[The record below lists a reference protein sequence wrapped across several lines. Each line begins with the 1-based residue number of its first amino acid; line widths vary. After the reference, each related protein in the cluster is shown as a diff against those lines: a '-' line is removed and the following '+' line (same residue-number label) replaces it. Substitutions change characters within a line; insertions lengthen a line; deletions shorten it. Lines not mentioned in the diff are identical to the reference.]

1 VADETTNPTEGKKK
15 RMSRLTCTQ
24 CESMLLD
31 AADGILLTED
41 ETHFQLHLADC
52 TSCTRLYADIQRGGA
67 WMEMLKDAP
76 PVPPE
81 GIVDRILAQT
91 SGNPQLAGTVIA
103 NAAHAAS
110 LFGHSQGAKVLP
122 FRVPEPRTPWARMAH
137 TVMQPRFAM
146 TAAMAFFSIALT
158 MNLAGV
164 RLSSLHASDLKPTN
178 IRKSFWSANSQVV
191 RYYDNLRVVYELESR
206 VREMQ
211 RDSDQDTTPQ
221 RGLMS
226 TPKGKEEQQ
235 PERQPNGQPR
245 SSGPHFHRESPL
257 SYAPAE
263 GNRERFE
270 HVLNSQNKMVAVQA
284 RGEGVQA

>member
-1 VADETTNPTEGKKK
+1 
-15 RMSRLTCTQ
+15 MSRLTCTQ

-31 AADGILLTED
+31 AADGLLLPED

-52 TSCTRLYADIQRGGA
+52 PTCTEAYADIQRGGA

-81 GIVDRILAQT
+81 GLVDRILAQT
-91 SGNPQLAGTVIA
+91 SGNPQVAHAVMAET
-103 NAAHAAS
+103 AHAAS
-110 LFGHSQGAKVLP
+110 IFGHSQGAKVLP
-122 FRVPEPRTPWARMAH
+122 FRVPPSLQQPRTPWARMVH

-164 RLSSLHASDLKPTN
+164 RLSSLRASDLKPAN
-178 IRKSFWSANSQVV
+178 VRKSFWAANSQVV

-211 RDSDQDTTPQ
+211 KDSDGETAPRSGILSAPLNTTRP
-221 RGLMS
+221 S
-226 TPKGKEEQQ
+226 NEPEPKTQ
-235 PERQPNGQPR
+235 PSGQPR
-245 SSGPHFHRESPL
+245 SSAPRLHREGPL
-257 SYAPAE
+257 TLSDPG
-263 GNRERFE
+263 GNRTRLER
-270 HVLNSQNKMVAVQA
+270 VQSNQSKRIA
-284 RGEGVQA
+284 AQGRGEGVQA